1 MRLTAE
7 QRKKVIEWA
16 AEGLSYNE
24 INARAGAESP
34 PWGVTYKYLYSLRT
48 KLPKKYQDIRDAFER
63 EYLENGL
70 AKKAARIQKLESL
83 VEKLDQVI
91 EERGR
96 DEHLQEIPGGK
107 TGLIVREYKAL
118 DLPVYK
124 VDTAVIKEV
133 RDLLR
138 QIAVETGDWTEKK
151 DVTSA
156 GAPLTPM
163 QPTINVYASEQQQS
177 DPATEP

>member
-1 MRLTAE
+1 MRLTSE
-7 QRKKVIEWA
+7 QRKKVLEWA

-24 INARAGAESP
+24 INARGGAESP
-34 PWGVTYKYLYSLRT
+34 PWGVTYKYLYALRA
-48 KLPKKYQDIRDAFER
+48 KLPKKYQDIRAAFDKEH
-63 EYLENGL
+63 LENGL
-70 AKKAARIQKLESL
+70 ARKAARIQKLEGL
-83 VEKLDQVI
+83 VQKLNQVI
-91 EERGR
+91 EERGK

-133 RDLLR
+133 RDLLK
-138 QIAVETGDWTEKK
+138 QIAIETGEWTEKK

-163 QPTINVYASEQQQS
+163 QPTINVYASEQQP
-177 DPATEP
+177 DPSTES